1 MKKYSFFFTRSLS
14 RDEKSTI
21 MSMQSKKNVTE
32 RKKGRFFGTNSYQKL
47 LVGIKVL
54 CPKIPKAPHTVTP
67 NYGMMRDISASAIL

>member
-1 MKKYSFFFTRSLS
+1 VK
-14 RDEKSTI
+14 EI
-21 MSMQSKKNVTE
+21 
-32 RKKGRFFGTNSYQKL
+32 KGRFFGTNSYQKL